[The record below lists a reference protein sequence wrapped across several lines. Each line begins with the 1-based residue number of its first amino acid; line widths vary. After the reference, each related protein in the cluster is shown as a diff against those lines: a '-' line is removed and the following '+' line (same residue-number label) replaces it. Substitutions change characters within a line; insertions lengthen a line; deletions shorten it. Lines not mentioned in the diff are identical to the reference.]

1 MTAKAASASSFAD
14 EFLKHYLKNGMGS
27 MSKSDIDS
35 LVMYLLEKY
44 AHNGGVSLQG
54 YSNQTLSETLRAPV
68 SKIKRLRYEAGLK
81 YGGRAEDEARRRFIA
96 CLAAAVIDLESKKVV
111 LVIEDA
117 LAKNWIQGQI
127 KSHGL
132 VFDNSFNSE
141 IVRVSPEGLFLV
153 LDAVLPDADVKTF
166 RAKYDA
172 LAKKK
177 KVEEI
182 VSGFSELAKAFAKGA
197 VGKVGGVVAAG
208 LIGLPAV
215 GG

>member
-1 MTAKAASASSFAD
+1 
-14 EFLKHYLKNGMGS
+14 MGS

-44 AHNGGVSLQG
+44 SHNGGVPLQG

-81 YGGRAEDEARRRFIA
+81 YGGRAEDEAKRRFIN
-96 CLAAAVIDLESKKVV
+96 CLSAAVIDLDSKKVV
-111 LVIEDA
+111 LVVEDA
-117 LAKNWIQGQI
+117 LAKHWIQGQI

-132 VFDNSFNSE
+132 VFDNPFNSE
-141 IVRVSPEGLFLV
+141 IVRVSPEGLFVV
-153 LDAVLPDADVKTF
+153 LEAVLPDADVKTF

-177 KVEEI
+177 KSEEI
-182 VSGFSELAKAFAKGA
+182 VSGFSELAKSFAKGA
-197 VGKVGGVVAAG
+197 LGKVGGMVAAG
-208 LIGLPAV
+208 LVGLPTV